1 MIHNKP
7 IVEESQ
13 EVALRRS
20 QREKRPTI
28 SNDYVIYLYETE
40 IELSIN
46 GNDPASFSQAIS
58 YDNSEKWLNSMKEE
72 INSME
77 HNGVWNL
84 VELPKDCKRVGCKW
98 VFKTKRDS
106 YGNIERYK
114 AKLVAK
120 EFTQKDGIDYKETFS
135 LVSQKDFFSGLS
147 WH

>member
-106 YGNIERYK
+106 YGNIDRYK